1 MNTNIHEK
9 LLYKLQLSVLM
20 FFSVSVLSAQA
31 ADLYFKESVSSIGI
45 GEAVRIDMFLSS
57 VEGANALEGHVTFPQ
72 DTLTLERVEDGNSIV
87 SLWVERP
94 HKTNEGVV
102 FSGVIPGGYFAR
114 DGKIFSLVFRGRKE
128 GQALVSL
135 AEARVLL
142 HDGAG
147 SEGNLS
153 IVPASIRIFPASTG
167 AKEPFEE
174 ENIPPEDFTPI
185 VAQDPNL
192 FDGQWFV
199 AFTTQDKN
207 SGISHYEILE
217 SRKKLSDQGL
227 GEHVEWQKAE
237 TPYKLL
243 DQELTSYIYIRAIDH
258 QGNERIAAI
267 EPLKKSFYQQPY
279 VLAAGFLLILLVGW
293 ILRRWLHHRGKQT
306 ATGYMR

>member
-114 DGKIFSLVFRGRKE
+114 
-128 GQALVSL
+128 
-135 AEARVLL
+135 
-142 HDGAG
+142 
-147 SEGNLS
+147 
-153 IVPASIRIFPASTG
+153 
-167 AKEPFEE
+167 
-174 ENIPPEDFTPI
+174 
-185 VAQDPNL
+185 
-192 FDGQWFV
+192 
-199 AFTTQDKN
+199 
-207 SGISHYEILE
+207 
-217 SRKKLSDQGL
+217 
-227 GEHVEWQKAE
+227 
-237 TPYKLL
+237 
-243 DQELTSYIYIRAIDH
+243 
-258 QGNERIAAI
+258 
-267 EPLKKSFYQQPY
+267 
-279 VLAAGFLLILLVGW
+279 
-293 ILRRWLHHRGKQT
+293 
-306 ATGYMR
+306 